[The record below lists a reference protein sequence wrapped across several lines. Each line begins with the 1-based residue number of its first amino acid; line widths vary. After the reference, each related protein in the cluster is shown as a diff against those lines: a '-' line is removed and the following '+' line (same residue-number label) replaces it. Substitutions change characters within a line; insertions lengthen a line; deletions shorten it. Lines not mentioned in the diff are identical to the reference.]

1 MNEGSNKETQP
12 SGYIILLFY
21 TYAFFKEP
29 GGTAIEIIPTSIMR
43 V

>member
-1 MNEGSNKETQP
+1 MRARIKKRSLRGTLYYSSTHMH
-12 SGYIILLFY
+12 
-21 TYAFFKEP
+21 FFKEP